1 MKLAAGTPVHVSLA
15 FAPNRSLPVGRLALD
30 RGRAVLEYTPAFI
43 ASGLSIS
50 PRLGA
55 PVPGLIQATEPR
67 LFEGLHGVFADSL
80 PDAWGREL
88 MRRRAIAHGIEPG
101 SLTVLDQL
109 AIVGHRGMGA
119 LVYEPAV
126 AGDVVD
132 DIDLDVLS
140 RESMDV
146 LAGRPTD
153 DHFTTLAELGAS
165 SGGARPKI
173 LVAID
178 GAGKLRAGTD
188 AIPPGYDAWIVK
200 FRAPRDRA
208 DVGPLE
214 AAYADMARAAGIDV
228 APTMLLP
235 SRTDELGYFATKR
248 FDRGPGGTR
257 VHAVS
262 VAGMFEL
269 QWEIASIDYNTLLNA
284 VRFVTRQQPDVERM
298 LRRMVFNVA
307 AHNRDDHAKQ
317 HAFLMN
323 EKGTWRLAP
332 AYDLNFTAGPGGEHY
347 LAVNGRGTGI
357 SRTDVLA
364 IAARQSVSAITTGAI
379 IDDVLAAV
387 DGFDRFAAAYDVA
400 PDSRAEVSGV
410 LARHIADLRARPD
423 ARTPVIRSSPNTSR

>member
-1 MKLAAGTPVHVSLA
+1 MKLAAGEPVHVFLA
-15 FAPNRSLPVGRLALD
+15 FGPNRSLPVGRLALD

-55 PVPGLIQATEPR
+55 PAPGLIPAAEPR
-67 LFEGLHGVFADSL
+67 LFDGLHGIFADSL

-88 MRRRAIAHGIEPG
+88 IRRRAIARGIEPG

-132 DIDLDVLS
+132 KIDLDALS

-146 LAGRPTD
+146 LTGRPTD
-153 DHFTTLAELGAS
+153 DPLTTLEELGAS

-178 GAGKLRAGTD
+178 ATGKLRAGTD
-188 AIPPGYDAWIVK
+188 TMPPGYDAWIVK

-214 AAYADMARAAGIDV
+214 ATYADMARAAGVNV
-228 APTMLLP
+228 APTTLLA
-235 SRTDELGYFATKR
+235 SRIGQLGYFATKR
-248 FDRGPGGTR
+248 FDRGAGGTR

-284 VRFVTRQQPDVERM
+284 TRFVTRQQPDVEQM
-298 LRRMVFNVA
+298 FRRMVFNVA

-317 HAFLMN
+317 HAFLMD
-323 EKGTWRLAP
+323 EHGTWRLAP
-332 AYDLNFTAGPGGEHY
+332 AYDLNFTPGPGGEHY

-357 SRTDVLA
+357 ARADVLA
-364 IAARQSVSAITTGAI
+364 IAARQSVNASTAAAI
-379 IDDVLAAV
+379 IDDVLAAI
-387 DGFDRFAAAYDVA
+387 DRFDHFAAAYDVSNE
-400 PDSRAEVSGV
+400 SRTEICGV
-410 LARHIADLRARPD
+410 LARHVSDL
-423 ARTPVIRSSPNTSR
+423 